1 MIRLDRFM
9 CGAGAGTRSQVK
21 ALIKAGRVSVDGEQ
35 VFSADLK
42 IEENRTRVLLDGRPL
57 FLPGNVYY
65 MLNKPA
71 GVITAARDARERT
84 VMDLMKDAPGKD
96 LFPVGRLDKDTEGLL
111 LITNDG
117 ALAHRLLSPAR
128 HVEKR
133 YLVHTA
139 APVSEE
145 MCRALEEGVEIG
157 DGKPTLPARTERIAD
172 MPCALYLGITE
183 GRFHQV
189 KRMLDAVGNAV
200 TALRRV
206 SMGPLLLD
214 DKLPQGGWRELT
226 EEERRTLGV

>member
-1 MIRLDRFM
+1 M

-35 VFSADLK
+35 VLSTDLK

-128 HVEKR
+128 HVEKW

-139 APVSEE
+139 APVTEE

-157 DGKPTLPARTERIAD
+157 DGKPTLSARTKRIAD
-172 MPCALYLGITE
+172 MPCTLYLGITE

-214 DKLPQGGWRELT
+214 DKLPQGAWRELT
-226 EEERRTLGV
+226 EEERRALGV

>member
-1 MIRLDRFM
+1 M

>member
-1 MIRLDRFM
+1 
-9 CGAGAGTRSQVK
+9 
-21 ALIKAGRVSVDGEQ
+21 
-35 VFSADLK
+35 
-42 IEENRTRVLLDGRPL
+42 
-57 FLPGNVYY
+57 
-65 MLNKPA
+65 
-71 GVITAARDARERT
+71 
-84 VMDLMKDAPGKD
+84 
-96 LFPVGRLDKDTEGLL
+96 
-111 LITNDG
+111 
-117 ALAHRLLSPAR
+117 
-128 HVEKR
+128 
-133 YLVHTA
+133 
-139 APVSEE
+139 

-226 EEERRTLGV
+226 VEERRALGV